1 MNRKQEQEAPVR
13 QGPPPVHIEDQTRIA
28 QLLFAQKERPKN
40 LHEVRI
46 VNVFD
51 NRYRINVWT
60 RVEEDGF
67 DKTKIHSSYF
77 ARYDGETL
85 DIRA

>member
-1 MNRKQEQEAPVR
+1 MNRKQEQEPPAR
-13 QGPPPVHIEDQTRIA
+13 QGPAPVHAEDQTRIA
-28 QLLFAQKERPKN
+28 QLLFAQRERPRN
-40 LHEVRI
+40 LHEVKV

-51 NRYRINVWT
+51 NRYRINVWI
-60 RVEEDGF
+60 RSDEDGF
-67 DKTKIHSSYF
+67 EKTKIHSSYF